1 MTKNVNELLRMV
13 TGEVYR
19 LEKTLSA
26 KELGK
31 KDANYYKIQKEYK
44 LFSIIEDLISYN
56 HNSMDEIYMEEHV
69 YKFLESVCGK
79 KEPSISIKEGDNVLE
94 LLDKYK
100 EVKDVYNK
108 IKKVCEVEG
117 LMVKGSTIV
126 KAE

>member
-1 MTKNVNELLRMV
+1 MV

-19 LEKTLSA
+19 LEKILGV

-31 KDANYYKIQKEYK
+31 KDANYYKLQKEYK
-44 LFSIIEDLISYN
+44 LFSIIEGLIAYN
-56 HNSMDEIYMEEHV
+56 HNSLDEIYMEEHI

-79 KEPSISIKEGDNVLE
+79 KEPSIEVKEGDSVLE

-100 EVKDVYNK
+100 EVKDVYSK
-108 IKKVCEVEG
+108 IKKACELEG
-117 LMVKGSTIV
+117 LMIKGSTIV